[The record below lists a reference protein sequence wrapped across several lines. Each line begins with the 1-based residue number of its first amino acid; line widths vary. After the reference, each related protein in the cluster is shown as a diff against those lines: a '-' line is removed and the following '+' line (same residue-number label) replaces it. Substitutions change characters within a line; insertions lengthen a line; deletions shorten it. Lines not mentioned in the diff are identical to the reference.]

1 MKCTDEDAARGD
13 YPVTACSAQSF
24 YGKSSFGRTR
34 FSAGYYRQYSSALG
48 WAWVCGRKGRK
59 EKKGGNRLGVG
70 VGVGCGCGCGCG
82 YTQQPYLWCS
92 WESC

>member
-34 FSAGYYRQYSSALG
+34 FSAGYYKLYSSAWG
-48 WAWVCGRKGRK
+48 GRGCVEGR
-59 EKKGGNRLGVG
+59 EGKKGGK
-70 VGVGCGCGCGCG
+70 
-82 YTQQPYLWCS
+82 
-92 WESC
+92 